1 MIKGRTKIQLFS
13 ARTGKL
19 EHVVEDDNLVT
30 NAVKYAMNIEAA
42 GNIQLDSWIFPI
54 ATKALGGILMFDAT
68 LQEDAENIYFPHDAH
83 IVGYANTAAN
93 TNNIRRGSYNA
104 AESGPTE
111 NGYVSTWDFG
121 TSQANGVIRSVA
133 RTSANAGANPLVPQ
147 NAIRLVSTKYNGYT
161 ESDGYW
167 YPIRYDGEYAYMMK
181 YNSSTHQMRCAKL
194 RLALLSHKVRD
205 CYDFNEGAEELTSW
219 DCESYYWQTQ
229 SGQTYYDHYRYGG
242 TNAYWDNDDG
252 LLYCIQNAE
261 KDGNSSGTGAF
272 SYFTINYGDDSWNK
286 SDWVRVELPNAA
298 LKSWSRDYVAFRG
311 RYLYWLSYNGKSI
324 YIIDMQNPVNIRLV
338 RIIPEGSADYIEG
351 ILNIGPRG
359 GGVRFRVYHL
369 LTSGS
374 YQRLAGILYPDAVF
388 YYDDVAFDW
397 NSDYS
402 SYFYGLAKKVASP
415 VYYDNRRLRIAYLL
429 DYLGTINNLPS
440 PVEKNASQTMKIT
453 YTLTDV

>member
-1 MIKGRTKIQLFS
+1 MIKGHTKIQLFN
-13 ARTGKL
+13 ARSGKL
-19 EHVVEDDNLVT
+19 ERQIEDDNLVT

-42 GNIQLDSWIFPI
+42 GNQALDSWIFPI
-54 ATKALGGILMFDAT
+54 ATKALGGLLMFDQT
-68 LQEDAENIYFPHDAH
+68 LEEDVENIYLPHDAH
-83 IVGYANTAAN
+83 IVGYANTSAS

-111 NGYVSTWDFG
+111 NGYISTWDFG

-133 RTSANAGANPLVPQ
+133 RTSVNAGGNPLTPTG
-147 NAIRLVSTKYNGYT
+147 AIRRVVSKYNGFT
-161 ESDGYW
+161 ESDAYW
-167 YPIRYDGEYAYMMK
+167 VPIRYEGEYVFMMK
-181 YNSSTHQMRCAKL
+181 YNSTTHQMRCARL
-194 RLALLSHKVRD
+194 RLPLLTHKVRD
-205 CYDFNEGAEELTSW
+205 HVGLTENAEEVTSW

-229 SGQTYYDHYRYGG
+229 SGSYYYDHYRYGD
-242 TNAYWDNDDG
+242 TSAYWDNGDG

-272 SYFTINYGDDSWNK
+272 SYFTINYGDESWEK
-286 SDWVRVELPNAA
+286 SEWVRIELPNAA
-298 LKSWSRDYVAFRG
+298 LKSWSRDAVCLRG
-311 RYLYWLSYNGKSI
+311 RYLYWLSYNGKSV
-324 YIIDMQNPVNIRLV
+324 YIIDMENPVNVRLV

-351 ILNIGPRG
+351 FFNRGPQG

-374 YQRLAGILYPDAVF
+374 YQRLAGVLYPDTVF

-397 NSDYS
+397 DQNYNSY
-402 SYFYGLAKKVASP
+402 YYGLAHKLVLP
-415 VYYDNRRLRIAYLL
+415 NYYDNRRVYISYAL

-440 PVEKNASQTMKIT
+440 PIEKNASQTMKVT

>member
-1 MIKGRTKIQLFS
+1 MIKGRTKIQLFN

-54 ATKALGGILMFDAT
+54 ATKALGGILLFDAT
-68 LQEDAENIYFPHDAH
+68 LQENAENIYLPHDAH
-83 IVGYANTAAN
+83 IVGYANTSAN
-93 TNNIRRGSYNA
+93 TNNIRCGSYNA

-133 RTSANAGANPLVPQ
+133 RTSANAGGNPLVPQ
-147 NAIRLVSTKYNGYT
+147 NVIRLVATKYNGFT
-161 ESDGYW
+161 SSDTYW
-167 YPIRYDGEYAYMMK
+167 YPIRYDGEYVYMMK

-194 RLALLSHKVRD
+194 RLPLLYHKVRD
-205 CYDFNEGAEELTSW
+205 CLNYNEGAEELTSW
-219 DCESYYWQTQ
+219 DCECYYWQTQ
-229 SGQTYYDHYRYGG
+229 SGSYYYDHYRYGS
-242 TNAYWDNDDG
+242 TDAYYDNGDG

-261 KDGNSSGTGAF
+261 KDGNSSGAGAF

-298 LKSWSRDYVAFRG
+298 LKSWSRSYVILRG
-311 RYLYWLSYNGKSI
+311 RYLYWLAYNGKSI

-351 ILNIGPRG
+351 FFNQGPVG
-359 GGVRFRVYHL
+359 GGVRFYVYHL

-374 YQRLAGILYPDAVF
+374 YQRLAGVLYPDAVF
-388 YYDDVAFDW
+388 YYDDVAFSWD
-397 NSDYS
+397 S
-402 SYFYGLAKKVASP
+402 SYNDSLYGLPNKLATPKNYSDRY
-415 VYYDNRRLRIAYLL
+415 VYIAYRL